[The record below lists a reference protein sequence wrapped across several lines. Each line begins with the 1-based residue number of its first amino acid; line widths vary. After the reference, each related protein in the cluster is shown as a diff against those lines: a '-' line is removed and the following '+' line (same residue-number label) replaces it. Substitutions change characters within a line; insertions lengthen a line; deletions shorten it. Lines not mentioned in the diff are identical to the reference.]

1 MLAGI
6 FSTLVKSREHTVNE
20 NHVLAR
26 DGRKILVEWYGRPI
40 FNQAGEVEYFFGIG
54 VDIDERKRAVEALRD
69 SEAKFRAVAETS
81 GSAIY
86 IWQDNQFVYVN
97 PAAERITGYSREEIL
112 EGKIIYEALH
122 PDSREFMLR
131 RTSARL
137 GGDRQPTRYE
147 VRITTKGGEE
157 KWVDLSATIMD
168 YRNRPAVIG
177 TAFDITKRKRAEEEL
192 AAEKERLAVTL
203 YSIGEGVITTDTRG
217 RVSLIN
223 RIAEDLTGWPGETA
237 AGRPLHEVFYILHE
251 KTGQPL
257 KSPHNTVLAR
267 KEMPDTA
274 LLLSRDGRRHVIAQS
289 ASPIK
294 DSHGTIAG
302 MVLVFRDISEGRKM
316 EEELLKARNLESL
329 SILAGGIA
337 HDFNNILTVI
347 IGNISLAKMGI
358 ESGTRAH
365 GLLGEAEKAS
375 WRARDLTQQLLTFS
389 KGGAPVKKIT
399 SISELLKDTV
409 SFTLSGSNI
418 RCTFLLPEDLWPAE
432 VDAGQVSQVINN
444 LVINAQQAMPAGG
457 TIEIAAENVHLPPV
471 RKPGRR
477 EPAASSRTRRR
488 FIKIKLADHG
498 IGIPSEHLPKI
509 FDPYFTTKQRGSGLG
524 LTTAYSIVNK
534 HGGHITVESEVGK
547 GTSITVF
554 LPATAERP
562 RPKEKKAYKIT
573 PHKGRILLVDDEEPI
588 LALGAR
594 VIGSLGYEVELARGG
609 EEAVEIYRKARGT
622 SRPFDA
628 VIMDL
633 TIPGGMGGK
642 ETLEKLREVDPT
654 VRAVVSSGYSNDP
667 IMSGYRSHGFRGA
680 IAKPYTIDDVA
691 RTLRSVLGR
700 KGKRKTT

>member
-1 MLAGI
+1 
-6 FSTLVKSREHTVNE
+6 
-20 NHVLAR
+20 
-26 DGRKILVEWYGRPI
+26 
-40 FNQAGEVEYFFGIG
+40 
-54 VDIDERKRAVEALRD
+54 
-69 SEAKFRAVAETS
+69 
-81 GSAIY
+81 
-86 IWQDNQFVYVN
+86 
-97 PAAERITGYSREEIL
+97 
-112 EGKIIYEALH
+112 
-122 PDSREFMLR
+122 
-131 RTSARL
+131 
-137 GGDRQPTRYE
+137 
-147 VRITTKGGEE
+147 
-157 KWVDLSATIMD
+157 
-168 YRNRPAVIG
+168 
-177 TAFDITKRKRAEEEL
+177 
-192 AAEKERLAVTL
+192 
-203 YSIGEGVITTDTRG
+203 
-217 RVSLIN
+217 
-223 RIAEDLTGWPGETA
+223 
-237 AGRPLHEVFYILHE
+237 
-251 KTGQPL
+251 
-257 KSPHNTVLAR
+257 
-267 KEMPDTA
+267 MPDTA
-274 LLLSRDGRRHVIAQS
+274 LLLSRDGERHVIAQS

-294 DSHGTIAG
+294 DSHGKIAG

-358 ESGTRAH
+358 DSGTRAH

-457 TIEIAAENVHLPPV
+457 TIEIAAENAHLPPV
-471 RKPGRR
+471 RRTGKR

-554 LPATAERP
+554 LPATAERH
-562 RPKEKKAYKIT
+562 RPKEKKSYKIT

-588 LALGAR
+588 LDLGSK
-594 VIGSLGYEVELARGG
+594 VIGSLGYEVEVARSG

-622 SRPFDA
+622 SKPFDA

-642 ETLEKLREVDPT
+642 ETLKRLREMDPA
-654 VRAVVSSGYSNDP
+654 VRAIVSSGYSNDP
-667 IMSGYRSHGFRGA
+667 VMSGYRSHGFRGV
-680 IAKPYTIDDVA
+680 IAKPYTIIEVA

-700 KGKRKTT
+700 KGKRKKT